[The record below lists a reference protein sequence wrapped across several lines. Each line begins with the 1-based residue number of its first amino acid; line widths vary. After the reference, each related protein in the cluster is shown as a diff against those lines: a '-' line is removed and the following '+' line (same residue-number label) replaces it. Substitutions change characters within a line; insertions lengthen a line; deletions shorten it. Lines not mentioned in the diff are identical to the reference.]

1 MEDTLTKYFSGE
13 LNRAEGMKLFQQ
25 MKNDEQL
32 RQEYIR
38 LQNIYALTRLA
49 PDPKQES
56 EGKEGFSTFT
66 RRMNEK
72 KRQRR
77 MRFLLQYAAISLLL
91 IASTFFLT
99 RALTFPS
106 TSATEM
112 NTLYIPAGQRAQLT
126 LQDGTQV
133 WLNAQS
139 TLTYPARFNR
149 KQREVSVIGEAY
161 FKVAENRKK
170 PFIVTTQQLT
180 MEVLGTE
187 FNVYSYPQS
196 GYTRTSLV
204 EGSLMVSE
212 TGKNNKPVLLSPDQ
226 QATYCENVIKLEKLH
241 NPEHLLWRE
250 GIYAFDNERLI
261 DILSKLEL
269 YYDITIQVEDP
280 EIFNVCYTGKFRQRD
295 GIDEILHILQK
306 IQSFKIRKIREDNL
320 IILSR

>member
-1 MEDTLTKYFSGE
+1 
-13 LNRAEGMKLFQQ
+13 
-25 MKNDEQL
+25 
-32 RQEYIR
+32 
-38 LQNIYALTRLA
+38 
-49 PDPKQES
+49 
-56 EGKEGFSTFT
+56 
-66 RRMNEK
+66 
-72 KRQRR
+72 

-99 RALTFPS
+99 RALTLPS
-106 TSATEM
+106 TSTTEM
-112 NTLYIPAGQRAQLT
+112 NTLYVPAGQRAQLT

-149 KQREVSVIGEAY
+149 KRREVSVIGEAY

-212 TGKNNKPVLLSPDQ
+212 TGKKNKPVLLSPDQ
-226 QATYCENVIKLEKLH
+226 QATYCENVIKLEKLY

-306 IQSFKIRKIREDNL
+306 IQSFKIRKIREENL

>member
-1 MEDTLTKYFSGE
+1 MEEVLIKYFSGE
-13 LNRAEGMKLFQQ
+13 LDRSEEVALFRQ
-25 MKNDEQL
+25 MKNDQQL

-56 EGKEGFSTFT
+56 EGKKGYITFT
-66 RRMNEK
+66 K
-72 KRQRR
+72 KLQAKKHQKKI
-77 MRFLLQYAAISLLL
+77 RFLLQYAAISLLL

-99 RALTFPS
+99 RALTLPS
-106 TSATEM
+106 TSTTEM
-112 NTLYIPAGQRAQLT
+112 NTLYVPAGQRAQLT

-226 QATYCENVIKLEKLH
+226 QATYQENVIKLERLH

-306 IQSFKIRKIREDNL
+306 IQSFKIRKIREENL

>member
-1 MEDTLTKYFSGE
+1 MEEVLIKYFSGE
-13 LNRAEGMKLFQQ
+13 LDRSEEVALFRQ
-25 MKNDEQL
+25 MKNDQQL

-56 EGKEGFSTFT
+56 EGKKGYITFT
-66 RRMNEK
+66 K
-72 KRQRR
+72 KLQAKKHQKKI
-77 MRFLLQYAAISLLL
+77 RFLLQYAAISLLL
-91 IASTFFLT
+91 ITSTFFLS
-99 RALTFPS
+99 RALTLPS
-106 TSATEM
+106 TSTAEM
-112 NTLYIPAGQRAQLT
+112 NTLYVPAGQRAQLT

-149 KQREVSVIGEAY
+149 KRREVSVVGEAY
-161 FKVAENRKK
+161 FDVAENRKK

-180 MEVLGTE
+180 MKVLGTE
-187 FNVYSYPQS
+187 FNVYSYPES

-204 EGSLMVSE
+204 EGALLVSE
-212 TGKNNKPVLLSPDQ
+212 TGKNGKPVLLSPDQ

-261 DILSKLEL
+261 DIIEKLEL

-306 IQSFKIRKIREDNL
+306 IQSFKIRKIREENL
-320 IILSR
+320 IVLSR

>member
-1 MEDTLTKYFSGE
+1 
-13 LNRAEGMKLFQQ
+13 
-25 MKNDEQL
+25 
-32 RQEYIR
+32 
-38 LQNIYALTRLA
+38 
-49 PDPKQES
+49 
-56 EGKEGFSTFT
+56 
-66 RRMNEK
+66 
-72 KRQRR
+72 

-99 RALTFPS
+99 RALTLPS
-106 TSATEM
+106 TSTTEM
-112 NTLYIPAGQRAQLT
+112 NTLYVPAGQRAQLT

-170 PFIVTTQQLT
+170 PFVVTTQQLT

-187 FNVYSYPQS
+187 FNVYSYPES

-204 EGSLMVSE
+204 EGAVMVSE
-212 TGKNNKPVLLSPDQ
+212 TGKNGKPVLLSPDQ
-226 QATYCENVIKLEKLH
+226 QATYQENVIKLEKLH

-306 IQSFKIRKIREDNL
+306 IQSFKIRKIREENL

>member
-1 MEDTLTKYFSGE
+1 MEEILSKYFSGE
-13 LNRAEGMKLFQQ
+13 LNQSEGMKLFQQ

-38 LQNIYALTRLA
+38 LQNIYALTRLV
-49 PDPKQES
+49 PDSTQES
-56 EGKEGFSTFT
+56 EGKKGFSTFT
-66 RRMNEK
+66 HRVNEK
-72 KRQRR
+72 KRQSR

-99 RALTFPS
+99 RALTLPS

-112 NTLYIPAGQRAQLT
+112 NTLYVPAGQRAQLT
-126 LQDGTQV
+126 LHDGTQV

-139 TLTYPARFNR
+139 TLTYPARFNK
-149 KQREVSVIGEAY
+149 KQREVSVVGEAY
-161 FKVAENRKK
+161 FDVAENRKK

-187 FNVYSYPQS
+187 FNVYSYPES

-204 EGSLMVSE
+204 EGALMVSE
-212 TGKNNKPVLLSPDQ
+212 TGKNDKPVLLSPNQ
-226 QATYCENVIKLEKLH
+226 QVTYCENVIKLESLQ

-250 GIYAFDNERLI
+250 GIYAFENERLI
-261 DILSKLEL
+261 DIIGKLEL

-280 EIFNVCYTGKFRQRD
+280 KIFNVRYTGKFRQRD

-306 IQSFKIRKIREDNL
+306 IQSFKIQKDKEKNS
-320 IILSR
+320 IILYR

>member
-1 MEDTLTKYFSGE
+1 MEDTLTKYFTGE
-13 LNRAEGMKLFQQ
+13 LNRAEEMTMFLQ
-25 MKNDEQL
+25 MKNDEQQL
-32 RQEYIR
+32 QEYIR

-99 RALTFPS
+99 RALTLSS

-112 NTLYIPAGQRAQLT
+112 NTLYVPAGQRAQLT
-126 LQDGTQV
+126 LHDGTQV

-139 TLTYPARFNR
+139 TLTYPARFSR
-149 KQREVSVIGEAY
+149 KRREVSVVGEAY
-161 FKVAENRKK
+161 FEVAENRKK

-187 FNVYSYPQS
+187 FNVYSYPES

-204 EGSLMVSE
+204 EG
-212 TGKNNKPVLLSPDQ
+212 
-226 QATYCENVIKLEKLH
+226 A
-241 NPEHLLWRE
+241 
-250 GIYAFDNERLI
+250 
-261 DILSKLEL
+261 
-269 YYDITIQVEDP
+269 
-280 EIFNVCYTGKFRQRD
+280 
-295 GIDEILHILQK
+295 
-306 IQSFKIRKIREDNL
+306 
-320 IILSR
+320 

>member
-1 MEDTLTKYFSGE
+1 MEEILSKYFSGE
-13 LNRAEGMKLFQQ
+13 LNRSEGMKLFQQ

-49 PDPKQES
+49 PEPTQES
-56 EGKEGFSTFT
+56 EGKKGFSRFT
-66 RRMNEK
+66 HRMNEK
-72 KRQRR
+72 KRQKR

-99 RALTFPS
+99 RALTLPS

-112 NTLYIPAGQRAQLT
+112 NTLYVPAGQRAQLT
-126 LQDGTQV
+126 LHDGTQV

-149 KQREVSVIGEAY
+149 KRREVSVVGEAY
-161 FKVAENRKK
+161 FEVAENRKK

-187 FNVYSYPQS
+187 FNVYSYPES

-204 EGSLMVSE
+204 EGALMVSE
-212 TGKNNKPVLLSPDQ
+212 TGKNDKPVLLSPNQ
-226 QATYCENVIKLEKLH
+226 QVTYCENVIKLESLQ

-261 DILSKLEL
+261 DIIGKLEL

-306 IQSFKIRKIREDNL
+306 IQSFKIQKDKEKNM
-320 IILSR
+320 IILYR